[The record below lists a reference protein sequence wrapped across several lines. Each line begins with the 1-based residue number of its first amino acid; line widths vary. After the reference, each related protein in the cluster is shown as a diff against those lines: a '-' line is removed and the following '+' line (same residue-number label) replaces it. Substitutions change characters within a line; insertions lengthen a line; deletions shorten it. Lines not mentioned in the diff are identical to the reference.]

1 MPSPSNTTQDD
12 LRARSIPHMTLSTGD
27 TSSMT
32 GPPPPMPHYLTSEG
46 RAIKR
51 FAVEGNA
58 IFTGGAGTLALVNAR
73 ALLEHGLSGLAL
85 FDLDHSKSAQEIQAL
100 KADFP
105 NARVLSIK
113 VDATNAEQLGS
124 AVKLTVS
131 ELGSVD
137 ILCCFAGVVG
147 CTHAIDMAP
156 SEWKSRLEINTT
168 GSFLSAQAAARQMIA
183 QNTGGS
189 ILFLASIS
197 AHRTNYPQPQ
207 AAYNASKAALLSLKY
222 SLAAEWAVHG
232 IRVNSVSPGYMDTVL
247 NEGSGLEE
255 ARRTWGERNPMGRM
269 GVPEELTGVVVLL
282 CSQAGGYVNGADLVV
297 DGGQCCF

>member
-1 MPSPSNTTQDD
+1 MPSPPNTIHND

-85 FDLDHSKSAQEIQAL
+85 FDLEHSKSSLEIEAL
-100 KADFP
+100 KTDFP
-105 NARVLSIK
+105 HARVLSIR
-113 VDATNAEQLGS
+113 VDVTNAEQLES
-124 AVKLTVS
+124 AVKLTAS

-147 CTHAIDMAP
+147 CTHAIEMSA

-183 QNTGGS
+183 QNTNGT

-207 AAYNASKAALLSLKY
+207 AAYNASKAALLALKS

-247 NEGSGLEE
+247 NEGPGLEE
-255 ARRTWGERNPMGRM
+255 ARRTWAERNPMGRM

-282 CSQAGGYVNGADLVV
+282 CSQAGGYVNGADFVV